1 MRSQDELFS
10 VHSSPSATGFALD
23 HTGANIKASK
33 NLLSLSPVLFFFSLF
48 TIAASLVWDNSL

>member
-1 MRSQDELFS
+1 MRSQDEIFS

-33 NLLSLSPVLFFFSLF
+33 NLSSLSPVLFFFPLF
-48 TIAASLVWDNSL
+48 TIAASLVWDSSL